1 MNDPEQLQRLLES
14 MPEAPV
20 PDSLWPRVREQRRR
34 QLRRRRIGTGLAS
47 TALAALLLV
56 SAWPDRPTRSP
67 GPAAQPPV
75 LAGHGTDER
84 VRALD
89 QALQTAY
96 ERGASDD
103 EVAPLWEARRA
114 LLVQHHAPRDGASNV
129 NDI

>member
-1 MNDPEQLQRLLES
+1 MNDPDQLQRLLES

-67 GPAAQPPV
+67 GPAAHPPV
-75 LAGHGTDER
+75 LAVHGTDER

-129 NDI
+129 NEI